1 MPTLNKREWVGMEI
15 AGHTSLVMDGGWW
28 GMGEGLLMAEGKA
41 GEERW
46 NPGWVQLH
54 NWGFSWWGTNY
65 KRGVAAV
72 SDEIDGVRERN
83 PC

>member
-1 MPTLNKREWVGMEI
+1 MEI

-46 NPGWVQLH
+46 V
-54 NWGFSWWGTNY
+54 
-65 KRGVAAV
+65 
-72 SDEIDGVRERN
+72 DETQAGCNCTIGDFLGGARIIKGG
-83 PC
+83 